1 MEYNPSAKVSS
12 ASIEA
17 AKAVKGAKRK
27 IKAFLGTQDRYSE
40 LAWNVLKQ
48 VLVYAADKLGEIAD
62 SIQDIDNAMKWGFNW
77 ELGPFE
83 TWDLIGLPES
93 VRRMEAEGM
102 TVPAWVKD
110 WIAAGNKSFYQ
121 QKDGEVFHY
130 FKGEY
135 KGVEVQ
141 PELIS
146 PQALKS
152 QNRIIRSN
160 TGRI

>member
-93 VRRMEAEGM
+93 VR
-102 TVPAWVKD
+102 AWK
-110 WIAAGNKSFYQ
+110 
-121 QKDGEVFHY
+121 QK
-130 FKGEY
+130 
-135 KGVEVQ
+135 
-141 PELIS
+141 
-146 PQALKS
+146 A
-152 QNRIIRSN
+152 
-160 TGRI
+160 